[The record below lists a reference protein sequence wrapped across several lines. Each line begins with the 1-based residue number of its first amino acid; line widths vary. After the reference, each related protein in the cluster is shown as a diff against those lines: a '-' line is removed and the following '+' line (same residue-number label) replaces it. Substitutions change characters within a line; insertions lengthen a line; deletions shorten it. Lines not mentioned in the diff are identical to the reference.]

1 MSEEKP
7 AVAGDE
13 TAPEPIEAAEAPP
26 ADPLA
31 GDEAFAPTLDPEVL
45 SFGETKPQAL
55 VCGWCNQPLPGP
67 DLERCPHCDANLTP
81 ADESIVVPG
90 VTTLSE
96 EAAHLLE
103 LAEVKRQREAARR
116 GETMLASPRSGPP
129 LAPVP
134 APAAAEIE
142 AALRPPDDEVRRVMR
157 ELELEAR
164 RAAAIA
170 EPSLPVEEAED
181 EAEYE
186 ARQEPEPPA

>member
-13 TAPEPIEAAEAPP
+13 TAPEPSESSVEP
-26 ADPLA
+26 AHDALA
-31 GDEAFAPTLDPEVL
+31 VDEAFAPTLDPEVL
-45 SFGETKPQAL
+45 TFGETKPQAL

-67 DLERCPHCDANLTP
+67 DLERCPHCDANLKP
-81 ADESIVVPG
+81 ADDSIVVPG

-129 LAPVP
+129 VAPVP

-157 ELELEAR
+157 ELELDAR
-164 RAAAIA
+164 RAAATR
-170 EPSLPVEEAED
+170 EPPLPEEEI
-181 EAEYE
+181 EVE